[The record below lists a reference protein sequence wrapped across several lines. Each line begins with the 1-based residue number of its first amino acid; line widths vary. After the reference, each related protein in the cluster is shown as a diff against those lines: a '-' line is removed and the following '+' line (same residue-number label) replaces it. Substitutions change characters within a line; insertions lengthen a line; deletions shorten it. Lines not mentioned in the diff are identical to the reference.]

1 MPILALDGL
10 RVLDASQGV
19 AGPYCGKLLAEYGAE
34 VIKVEPPRT
43 GDESRRHGPF
53 APDAPCIEGRAL
65 FLHLNPNK
73 KGITLDLDSDEGRN
87 LFLRLA
93 SESDVVV
100 ESGSPG
106 HLESRG
112 AGYETLSRAR
122 PSLVLTSVTPF
133 GQTGPYSQHE
143 YTELT
148 VFALGGGMF
157 REGLPDREPL
167 MYGGEIAQY
176 FAGTS
181 AAAATTAACVGAGLT
196 GQGRWI
202 DISIME
208 CFAGHPHQIGRRAP
222 FVYDGEVD
230 RRTTPHEPV
239 AGTRET
245 FAVGTFRCK
254 DGYFSFLPLGP
265 RMWPYFTRMIDA
277 PELIDDP
284 RFATPRER
292 EPYHYELLGRF
303 QDWLD
308 AHTREEVFEAT
319 QREGIPGGPVL
330 VTGEVLTNEH
340 LNARQYFQR
349 IEHPLAGELTYSGS
363 PFKLD
368 GLPVDQPCP
377 APTLGQHSEEVLGQ
391 VLGLDAPTIAG
402 LRRREVI

>member
-53 APDAPCIEGRAL
+53 APDAPRIEGSAL
-65 FLHLNPNK
+65 FLHLNTNK

-112 AGYETLSRAR
+112 AGYETLSRAM

-133 GQTGPYSQHE
+133 GQSGPYSQHE

-377 APTLGQHSEEVLGQ
+377 APTLGQHNEEVLGQ

>member
-19 AGPYCGKLLAEYGAE
+19 AGPYCAKLLAEYGAE
-34 VIKVEPPRT
+34 VIKIEPPRT
-43 GDESRRHGPF
+43 GDESRRRGPF
-53 APDAPCIEGRAL
+53 APDAPRIEGSAL
-65 FLHLNPNK
+65 FLHLNTNK
-73 KGITLDLDSDEGRN
+73 KGVTLDLANDEGRD

-100 ESGSPG
+100 ESGPPG

-112 AGYETLSRAR
+112 AGYETLSRTR
-122 PSLVLTSVTPF
+122 PGLVMTSVTPF

-143 YTELT
+143 FTELT

-157 REGLPDREPL
+157 REGLPEREPL
-167 MYGGEIAQY
+167 KYGGEIAQY

-181 AAAATTAACVGAGLT
+181 AAAATMASCIGTGMT

-208 CFAGHPHQIGRRAP
+208 CFAGHPHQVGRRAP
-222 FVYDGEVD
+222 FVYDGETE

-277 PELIDDP
+277 PELADDP
-284 RFATPRER
+284 RLATPRER
-292 EPYHYELLGRF
+292 EQHHYELLGRF

-308 AHTREEVFEAT
+308 ARTREEVFAAT

-330 VTGEVLTNEH
+330 VTGEVLANEH

-363 PFKLD
+363 PFKLN
-368 GLPVDQPCP
+368 GLPDEFPRP
-377 APTLGQHSEEVLGQ
+377 APTLGQHNEEVLGE
-391 VLGLDAPTIAG
+391 VLRLDAAEVAG
-402 LRRREVI
+402 LRHREVI